1 MHVLKFQNSVEIKG
15 KPLTLI
21 SITHLQAL
29 ANALQ
34 LNDLMANAVDFFH
47 RAKRPKP
54 LFLVSIAPLQ
64 IDL

>member
-15 KPLTLI
+15 KPLNFI

-29 ANALQ
+29 ANAVQ
-34 LNDLMANAVDFFH
+34 LNDVMCNAVDFFH
-47 RAKRPKP
+47 KEKRTKP

>member
-34 LNDLMANAVDFFH
+34 LNYFMSNAVDFFH
-47 RAKRPKP
+47 KAKRPKP

>member
-1 MHVLKFQNSVEIKG
+1 MRVLKSQNSVEIKG

-34 LNDLMANAVDFFH
+34 LNDLMSNAVDFFSIKH
-47 RAKRPKP
+47 RGQS
-54 LFLVSIAPLQ
+54 LFS
-64 IDL
+64 